1 MLFRSYTP
9 CVAAVS
15 TIKTELKSGWKT
27 VGIVFAQCLVAWL
40 AAFMV
45 YHVGLL
51 LT

>member
-1 MLFRSYTP
+1 
-9 CVAAVS
+9 
-15 TIKTELKSGWKT
+15 